1 MKLSYHITGIK
12 SVLAPLLTGC
22 IALLTACSSGGTD
35 KPLPEPVPSAEIGFM
50 IEVGESFNSAEKTSR
65 ATPEGDYDRGQGYE
79 NYIDI
84 SGQDFCFYLINP
96 ADDTYAGMFEV
107 TSIIPIESSQTSK
120 TYQILGRFGSNEN
133 MQGQNIKI
141 LVLANWRG
149 NYPDGS
155 SLVAGETTM
164 NDIVSSAQAV
174 YTFTRE
180 DMGLSA
186 SRPIPLFGVKSF
198 PKVEYDA
205 SNFAMLGRIHLL
217 RAYAKI
223 EVECPSDKWTMTSC
237 LLSRYNTR
245 GMRAPLGVKDEDD
258 YVKNNYD
265 KDYVD
270 RLSIPANTPAAENL
284 PFLRLDRNHYLAYV
298 PEYANTTASGELAV
312 DHAFISVSFEDSNF
326 DRQFI
331 DFKYYQNPP
340 EGVEVGS
347 PFDIRRNYYY
357 KFTIDKHD
365 EISQI
370 TVIVDVVPYGEVKLD
385 PIFGIDP
392 K

>member
-1 MKLSYHITGIK
+1 MKLSDHISGIK
-12 SVLAPLLTGC
+12 PALAALLTGC
-22 IALLTACSSGGTD
+22 LALLTACSSGGD
-35 KPLPEPVPSAEIGFM
+35 KPLPEPAEPAEIGFM
-50 IEVGESFNSAEKTSR
+50 IEVGESFNSDERTSR
-65 ATPEGDYDRGQGYE
+65 ATPEGDYDPGQGYE
-79 NYIDI
+79 NYVDI
-84 SGQDFCFYLINP
+84 SGGDFRFYLINP
-96 ADDTYAGMFEV
+96 ADDTYASIFDV
-107 TSIIPIESSQTSK
+107 TSIIPVSSSSSSK
-120 TYQILGRFGSNEN
+120 TYQVLGRFNGSDDIQAEN
-133 MQGQNIKI
+133 LKI

-155 SLVAGETTM
+155 SLVAGVTTM

-365 EISQI
+365 EVSQI

>member
-1 MKLSYHITGIK
+1 MKLSDHISGIK

-223 EVECPSDKWTMTSC
+223 EVECPSDKLTMTSC

-245 GMRAPLGVKDEDD
+245 GMRAPLGVSNEED
-258 YVKNNYD
+258 YVKGSYAG
-265 KDYVD
+265 DYVS
-270 RLSIPANTPAAENL
+270 RVSVPANTPTAENL
-284 PFLRLDRNHYLAYV
+284 PFIKLGRNRYLAYV
-298 PEYANTTASGELAV
+298 PEYANTTATGELAV
-312 DHAFISVSFEDSNF
+312 DHTFISVSFQDSNF

-357 KFTIDKHD
+357 KFSIDKRD
-365 EISQI
+365 ESSEL

-385 PIFGIDP
+385 PVFGIDP